1 MCNTVGILV
10 FHPCR
15 VGPALR
21 PISPHRN
28 KRTGGNWS
36 VVCLPFFHALERQ
49 RVIGIFCSLV
59 VHIDDNKRQHHF
71 FWIDLIYGAKSLYE
85 MSRGIHMRAP
95 LADMRIQFGE
105 ETCSHDVRTLLHTS
119 KLFCVPHPETPAS
132 AGFPVQT
139 RASGLHLVCRLLPEK
154 KNTTRGPSRPSPTT
168 TLCASTRYAKRLVSY
183 SAFATRSRTS
193 EC

>member
-49 RVIGIFCSLV
+49 RVIGIFYSLV

-71 FWIDLIYGAKSLYE
+71 FWIDLIYCAKSLYE
-85 MSRGIHMRAP
+85 MSRGVHMRAP

-105 ETCSHDVRTLLHTS
+105 ETCSHGVRTLLIPVNCFACLIRKPRPVRDS
-119 KLFCVPHPETPAS
+119 RCKLVRQVYISF
-132 AGFPVQT
+132 AGNN
-139 RASGLHLVCRLLPEK
+139 LLNLPK
-154 KNTTRGPSRPSPTT
+154 RRF
-168 TLCASTRYAKRLVSY
+168 LCAPYRLK
-183 SAFATRSRTS
+183 SRVEQAHTP
-193 EC
+193 EEVLLNWHWALVKE